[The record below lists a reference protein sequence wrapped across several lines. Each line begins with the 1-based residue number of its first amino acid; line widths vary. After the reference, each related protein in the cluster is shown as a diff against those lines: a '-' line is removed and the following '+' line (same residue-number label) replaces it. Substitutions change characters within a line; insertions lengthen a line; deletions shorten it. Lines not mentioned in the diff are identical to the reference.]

1 MQVSKLIPAA
11 LAALT
16 ITGFAASANAAS
28 SADDGG
34 YFTRAVRSN
43 NGKDYFVRL
52 VQVPKTRAVAENRN
66 CPKMKAPAA
75 MAEMCDGMMDDH
87 HGAAPAPKG

>member
-1 MQVSKLIPAA
+1 MQLSKLIPAA

-34 YFTRAVRSN
+34 YVTRAVRSN

-52 VQVPKTRAVAENRN
+52 VKVPKTRAVADRN

-75 MAEMCDGMMDDH
+75 MAEMCDGMTGDH
-87 HGAAPAPKG
+87 HGAAPAPRG